1 MTPHHPPKEFSKQKF
16 LSGVMAFLEKVL
28 TQGR

>member
-1 MTPHHPPKEFSKQKF
+1 MTPHHPLNGFSKQKF
-16 LSGVMAFLEKVL
+16 FGGVMAFLEKAL